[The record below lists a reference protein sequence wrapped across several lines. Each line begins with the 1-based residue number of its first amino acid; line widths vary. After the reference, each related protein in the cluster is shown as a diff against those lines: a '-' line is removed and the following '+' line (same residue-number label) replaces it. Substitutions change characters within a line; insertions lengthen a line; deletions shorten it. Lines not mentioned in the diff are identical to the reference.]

1 MAQKVAVTYVD
12 DIDGSK
18 AAETVAFGLDG
29 AQYEIDLSARNAKS
43 LRKALA
49 EFQAAGRRVP
59 SAGALV
65 SGGGGRTA
73 APRSRPHRITRAET
87 AASNAAIRQWASS
100 NGIEVSAR
108 GRLSDSLREQY
119 AAAHS

>member
-18 AAETVAFGLDG
+18 AAETVAFALDG
-29 AQYEIDLSARNAKS
+29 AHYEIDLSTRNAKS

-49 EFQAAGRRVP
+49 EFQAAARRVP
-59 SAGALV
+59 SASALG
-65 SGGGGRTA
+65 GGGGRTTA
-73 APRSRPHRITRAET
+73 ARPRAHRTTRAQA
-87 AASNAAIRQWASS
+87 AASNAAIREWASS
-100 NGIEVSAR
+100 NGIEVSTR
-108 GRLSDSLREQY
+108 GRLADSLREQY